1 MIQLDDHI
9 ISFPDPKYA
18 DEDGALAY
26 GGDLSIDRLLIAYSS
41 GIFPWFSGK
50 TPIWYSP
57 DPRFVLFPD
66 SLKVSKSMQV
76 LLKRNSFHVTVNRDF
91 QSVIRACRT
100 IRREGQYGTWI
111 TGPMEQAYMDLHKAG
126 WAVSVE
132 AWQGDRLAGG
142 LYGIRMGRVFFG
154 ESMFSHVSNA
164 SKYAFISYARQ
175 LQAENVAVI
184 DCQVHTPHLESLGAE
199 MIPRTRFLELLMEHL
214 C

>member
-1 MIQLDDHI
+1 
-9 ISFPDPKYA
+9 
-18 DEDGALAY
+18 
-26 GGDLSIDRLLIAYSS
+26 
-41 GIFPWFSGK
+41 
-50 TPIWYSP
+50 
-57 DPRFVLFPD
+57 
-66 SLKVSKSMQV
+66 
-76 LLKRNSFHVTVNRDF
+76 
-91 QSVIRACRT
+91 
-100 IRREGQYGTWI
+100 
-111 TGPMEQAYMDLHKAG
+111 MEQAYMDLHKAG